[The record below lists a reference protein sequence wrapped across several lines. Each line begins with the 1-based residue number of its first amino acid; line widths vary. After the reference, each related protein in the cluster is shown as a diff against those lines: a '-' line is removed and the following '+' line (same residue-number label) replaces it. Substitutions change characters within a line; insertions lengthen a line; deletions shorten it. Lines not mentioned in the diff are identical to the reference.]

1 MTDTDT
7 KQIVAINRCQIR
19 KVYCV
24 KINRLTKTMDVNDK
38 DYEGKSQPNQ
48 TLCTSAHRDSFSLVA
63 CPPNTQNRTL
73 NYCSVDYKRKAG
85 YLASARSPF

>member
-38 DYEGKSQPNQ
+38 DYEGKSQPIKHFVLQ
-48 TLCTSAHRDSFSLVA
+48 LIVIHSL
-63 CPPNTQNRTL
+63 L
-73 NYCSVDYKRKAG
+73 
-85 YLASARSPF
+85 